1 MKLFG
6 LTLTLLGLLAC
17 CNGQDSTWSLVW
29 SDEFNG
35 PSLDTMSWSYDVGT
49 GDQGWGNG
57 ELQYYTQGE
66 NLFFK
71 DSCLVI
77 ELRNQIMGA
86 AQYTSSRITTRQK
99 IELQYGKIQVRLKAP
114 FSQAVWPAVWT
125 LGADFNPPSNVAW
138 PACGE
143 IDIFEMAC
151 GDNYPDDRGDNSN
164 FAVVHYTNL
173 SDQSDEFKK
182 SIQIAGRMSDQFHIF
197 TLEWDE
203 KFLSFYFDSAV
214 TPYYQV
220 DITKAY
226 MSEFHQPHSIT
237 IDMAL
242 GGIGFAGY
250 PDASTVLP
258 QYLTVDWIRWYQK
271 KTDVRNGY
279 ETRNKAAGQS
289 MEKNAGGLSFN
300 ILVPSKSFLR
310 FFDLRG
316 RLVANLSAWARAQT
330 PGWHGTA
337 WERLPVR
344 RGAYCISFS
353 DGMHPAKSTIAL
365 IK

>member
-1 MKLFG
+1 MKPFLLAITF
-6 LTLTLLGLLAC
+6 LGLFAYC
-17 CNGQDSTWSLVW
+17 SGQDSTWSLVW
-29 SDEFNG
+29 SDEFNR
-35 PSLDTMSWSYDVGT
+35 PPLDTTSWNYDVGT
-49 GDQGWGNG
+49 GDHGWGNG
-57 ELQYYTQGE
+57 ELQSYTQGE
-66 NLFFK
+66 NLSFK

-77 ELRNQIMGA
+77 ELRRQTAGA
-86 AQYTSSRITTRQK
+86 AQYTSTRINTRK
-99 IELQYGKIQVRLKAP
+99 KVELQYGKIQIRLKAP
-114 FSQAVWPAVWT
+114 YSQAVWPAVWT
-125 LGADFNPPSNVAW
+125 LGADFNPPAVSW

-151 GDNYPDDRGDNSN
+151 GENYPDDRGDNSN
-164 FAVVHYTNL
+164 FAVVHYTDPL
-173 SDQSDEFKK
+173 ESTVEAKK
-182 SIQIAGRMSDQFHIF
+182 SIRIGGRMSDEFHVF

-203 KFLSFYFDSAV
+203 NFLSFYFDSAAI
-214 TPYYQV
+214 PYLQV
-220 DITKAY
+220 DITKPY
-226 MSEFHQPHSIT
+226 MSEFHQPHSLV

-271 KTDVRNGY
+271 KAGIRDGY
-279 ETRNKAAGQS
+279 ERRNEAAGQS
-289 MEKNAGGLSFN
+289 IEKNSGGLSFN
-300 ILVPSKSFLR
+300 ILVPSRSFLR

-316 RLVANLSAWARAQT
+316 RLVADLSAWAHAQT
-330 PGWHGTA
+330 PGWQGTA